1 MKDYAIYNRE
11 TGALVLQHLS
21 ATTKR
26 EALRTTV
33 AKLGPSVKQSH
44 LLALAYD
51 KRRVLEPAY
60 ARYSRYCWNDQKSGA
75 IVQVGQTME
84 GEPPFAVFTDDGKG
98 NGDFI
103 ADFLSFYEACWT
115 VDNHVNALDREGA
128 KFGWTYNP

>member
-33 AKLGPSVKQSH
+33 AKLGPSVKQSR
-44 LLALAYD
+44 LLALARD
-51 KRRVLEPAY
+51 RRGVLEPAY
-60 ARYSRYCWNDQKSGA
+60 AQYARDLPYQHGA
-75 IVQVGQTME
+75 IVQVGQQME

-103 ADFLSFYEACWT
+103 ADYRSFWEAQWA
-115 VDNHVNALDREGA
+115 VGNYVLAVEQGIKPN
-128 KFGWTYNP
+128 F